1 MATSSIFYNFTIT
14 DPKAAERFADAL
26 EKASQQPPWK
36 PQTEVGH
43 LVTDPEELRAMFEK
57 RKKLDAEKRSCKPD
71 GLN

>member
-36 PQTEVGH
+36 PAFEVAP
-43 LVTDPEELRAMFEK
+43 LITDKEELRAMFER
-57 RKKLDAEKRSCKPD
+57 RKKLDAEKGNSP
-71 GLN
+71 NT